1 MVTAANRFHF
11 ISGLPRSGSTLLAAL
26 LRQNPRFH
34 AGMTSPVGALF
45 AGMLNEFSAGSEFGP
60 VVNQAQRRR
69 LLHGLFDS
77 YYADQADKQVI
88 FDTNRLWT
96 SKLPAIRDLF
106 PQAKVIACVRNV
118 AWVMDS
124 IERLYRANPYENTK
138 LFIDD
143 AERNTVYSRVET
155 LAQRNRLVGF
165 AWAAL
170 KEAYYG
176 EQADSMLIVDY
187 DLLAR
192 APEKILRLVYEF
204 LGEPWFEHDFEHVEY
219 DAPAFDQALGLAG
232 LHKVRPRVKI
242 EDRPSILPPDLFEQY
257 ASLSFWEDGRNSRA
271 NVIRNLRGDASAQ
284 GSPLQQP
291 AAIQ

>member
-138 LFIDD
+138 LFNDD